1 MTRLSRVQ
9 LLEVS
14 VVPTEAAPGTMDDFG
29 AWALKP
35 KRVRRCTAR
44 HPLHAEVRCEEPAG
58 HSGQHAHSF
67 YARYW
72 EDA

>member
-1 MTRLSRVQ
+1 MT
-9 LLEVS
+9 S
-14 VVPTEAAPGTMDDFG
+14 VREDEDLKVP
-29 AWALKP
+29 P
-35 KRVRRCTAR
+35 KRRVRRCTAR

>member
-1 MTRLSRVQ
+1 MAISEREQ
-9 LLEVS
+9 D
-14 VVPTEAAPGTMDDFG
+14 P
-29 AWALKP
+29 KP
-35 KRVRRCTAR
+35 PKEPRVRRCTAR

-72 EDA
+72 EDE